1 MSCGTC
7 TLCCKTMKVH
17 ELDKA
22 AHVWCQHCQIGKGC
36 EIYETRPESCRI
48 YDCLWLQTQRLDR
61 PMAAELRPDRSRVVV
76 GTTNG
81 GDDVVLYL
89 DPDRPDA
96 WQRPAMQAFIRE
108 LRGRRVRILLSRND
122 VLQPLPN

>member
-1 MSCGTC
+1 
-7 TLCCKTMKVH
+7 
-17 ELDKA
+17 
-22 AHVWCQHCQIGKGC
+22 
-36 EIYETRPESCRI
+36 
-48 YDCLWLQTQRLDR
+48 
-61 PMAAELRPDRSRVVV
+61 MAAELRPDRSRVVV

-108 LRGRRVRILLSRND
+108 LRGRRVGILLSRND

>member
-1 MSCGTC
+1 MSCGAC

-22 AHVWCQHCQIGKGC
+22 AHVWCRHCRIGEGC
-36 EIYETRPESCRI
+36 DIYETRPESCRI

-61 PMAAELRPDRSRVVV
+61 PMAAELRPDRSRIVV

-81 GDDVVLYL
+81 GEDIVLYL

-108 LRGRRVRILLSRND
+108 LRGRGIRVLLSRND
-122 VLQPLPN
+122 LLQTLPN

>member
-22 AHVWCQHCQIGKGC
+22 THVWCRHCRIGAGC

-48 YDCLWLQTQRLDR
+48 YDCLWLQTQRLAR
-61 PMAAELRPDRSRVVV
+61 PMAAELRPDRSRIVV
-76 GTTNG
+76 GTSNG
-81 GDDVVLYL
+81 GDNVVLYV

-96 WQRPAMQAFIRE
+96 WQRPAMQTFIRE
-108 LRGRRVRILLSRND
+108 LRGRDIRILLSRND
-122 VLQPLPN
+122 VLQALPN

>member
-22 AHVWCQHCQIGKGC
+22 AHIWCRHCRIGKGC

-61 PMAAELRPDRSRVVV
+61 PMAAELRPDHSRVVA

-96 WQRPAMQAFIRE
+96 WQRPAMQTFIRE
-108 LRGRRVRILLSRND
+108 LRGRGIRILLSRND
-122 VLQPLPN
+122 VLQHLPN

>member
-17 ELDKA
+17 ELAKA
-22 AHVWCQHCQIGKGC
+22 AHVWCQHCRIGKGC

>member
-1 MSCGTC
+1 
-7 TLCCKTMKVH
+7 MKVH

-22 AHVWCQHCQIGKGC
+22 ANAWCRHCRIGEGC
-36 EIYETRPESCRI
+36 DIYETRPESCRI

-61 PMAAELRPDRSRVVV
+61 PMAAELRPDRSRIVV

-81 GDDVVLYL
+81 GEDIVLYL

-96 WQRPAMQAFIRE
+96 WQRAAMQAFIRE
-108 LRGRRVRILLSRND
+108 LRGRCIRILLSRND

>member
-22 AHVWCQHCQIGKGC
+22 AHVWCQHCRIGKGC

-108 LRGRRVRILLSRND
+108 LRGRRIGILLSRND